1 MYNRV
6 MRKKVTKEN
15 YRYMQRKGR
24 QNLKVLLI
32 LFYMFLLCYSVI
44 NYFMVKMLFLQ
55 NLLHRS
61 DLNGRKILIF

>member
-44 NYFMVKMLFLQ
+44 NYFMVKML
-55 NLLHRS
+55 S
-61 DLNGRKILIF
+61 VTE